1 MRSLAAAALLA
12 LAITCSAR
20 ADEPPLGDCDRLAAH
35 PEDPQRVHAG
45 MPITALDEERAVA
58 ACETALAAAP
68 ESARFRFQYGRAL
81 DKMDSFQDALGQ
93 YRVAAKERYPAAQ
106 YAMGLIFERSNV
118 MPFNKMKA
126 ARWYRGAA
134 DKSHAGAQFRLGLL
148 HRTGEGV
155 AQDDGEAL
163 TLLRAAAN
171 QGLARAQYVVGQM
184 YDLGL
189 GVAQDPAQ
197 AADWYRKAA
206 GQNHRRARFALEA
219 MAAEVREMPLAEA
232 TAPQAALEAGSDEA
246 AEEASD
252 TGIGATVGAPVI
264 APVIA
269 PVVAPVVAAVVAVA
283 APAPVPEPDQAAPAV
298 PPAIGDDAQT
308 ELEPQAAALNV
319 EARTPLDVAAV
330 ANQLGAGL
338 SAYQAG
344 NYESAYVTW
353 FPLAR
358 YGIRRAEFY
367 IGGLL
372 MEGRGVE
379 SDNVRAYY
387 WLKRA
392 ATKGYPA
399 AQPLFVELI
408 SRMSADEMKR
418 AEELIASGG
427 PKS

>member
-1 MRSLAAAALLA
+1 MRSLAATVLLA

-45 MPITALDEERAVA
+45 MPISALDEERALA
-58 ACETALAAAP
+58 ACEAALAAAP
-68 ESARFRFQYGRAL
+68 EAARFRFQYGRAL
-81 DKMDSFQDALGQ
+81 DKMGSFQDALGQ
-93 YRVAAKERYPAAQ
+93 YRVAAKEGYPAAQ

-134 DKSHAGAQFRLGLL
+134 DKGHAGAQYRLGLL

-171 QGLARAQYVVGQM
+171 QGLGRAQYVVGQM

-206 GQNHRRARFALEA
+206 SQNHRRARFALEA
-219 MAAEVREMPLAEA
+219 MAAEAREMLVAEA
-232 TAPQAALEAGSDEA
+232 TARQAALESGSDQT
-246 AEEASD
+246 AEEAGD
-252 TGIGATVGAPVI
+252 TGVGAPVVAPVVAPVI

-269 PVVAPVVAAVVAVA
+269 PV
-283 APAPVPEPDQAAPAV
+283 APAPLPEPDQAAPAALPTTGNNARTEAEPQV
-298 PPAIGDDAQT
+298 AAVNAEAQT
-308 ELEPQAAALNV
+308 RP
-319 EARTPLDVAAV
+319 DVTAV

-344 NYESAYVTW
+344 NYERAYVTW

-392 ATKGYPA
+392 VTKGYPA
-399 AQPLFVELI
+399 AQPLLVELT
-408 SRMSADEMKR
+408 SRMNADEMKR
-418 AEELIASGG
+418 VEQLIASGG

>member
-1 MRSLAAAALLA
+1 MRSLAAVALLA
-12 LAITCSAR
+12 LAITGSAR
-20 ADEPPLGDCDRLAAH
+20 AGEPPLGDCDRLAAH

-45 MPITALDEERAVA
+45 IPITALDEERAIA

-81 DKMDSFQDALGQ
+81 EKMDSFQDALGQ
-93 YRVAAKERYPAAQ
+93 YRVAAKARYPAAQ

-134 DKSHAGAQFRLGLL
+134 DKGHAGAQFRLGLL
-148 HRTGEGV
+148 YRTGEGV

-232 TAPQAALEAGSDEA
+232 TAPQAALESGSDEA
-246 AEEASD
+246 AEEAGE
-252 TGIGATVGAPVI
+252 TGIGATVI
-264 APVIA
+264 ATVIA
-269 PVVAPVVAAVVAVA
+269 PVVTPVVAPV
-283 APAPVPEPDQAAPAV
+283 APASMPEPDQAAPAA
-298 PPAIGDDAQT
+298 PPAIGDDART
-308 ELEPQAAALNV
+308 EPEPQAAAANA
-319 EARTPLDVAAV
+319 EAQTPLDVNAV
-330 ANQLGAGL
+330 ANRLGAGL

-353 FPLAR
+353 FPLAQ
-358 YGIRRAEFY
+358 YGIRRAEFF

-379 SDNVRAYY
+379 TDNVRAYY

-399 AQPLFVELI
+399 AQPLFVELT

>member
-1 MRSLAAAALLA
+1 MRSLAATALLA

-20 ADEPPLGDCDRLAAH
+20 ADEPPLGDCDRFAAH

-45 MPITALDEERAVA
+45 IPIAALDEKRALS
-58 ACETALAAAP
+58 ACEAALAAAP
-68 ESARFRFQYGRAL
+68 EAARFRFQYGRAL
-81 DKMDSFQDALGQ
+81 DKMGSLQDALGQ
-93 YRVAAKERYPAAQ
+93 YRVAAKEGYPAAQ

-134 DKSHAGAQFRLGLL
+134 DKGHAGAQFRLGLL
-148 HRTGEGV
+148 YRTGEGV

-232 TAPQAALEAGSDEA
+232 TAPQAALEPGSDEA
-246 AEEASD
+246 AEEAGE
-252 TGIGATVGAPVI
+252 TGIGATVI
-264 APVIA
+264 ATVIA
-269 PVVAPVVAAVVAVA
+269 PVVTPVVAPV
-283 APAPVPEPDQAAPAV
+283 APASMPEPDQAAPAA
-298 PPAIGDDAQT
+298 PPAIGDNAQT
-308 ELEPQAAALNV
+308 EPEPQAAAANA
-319 EARTPLDVAAV
+319 EAQTPLDVTAV
-330 ANQLGAGL
+330 ANRLGAGL

-353 FPLAR
+353 LPLAQ
-358 YGIRRAEFY
+358 YGIRRAEFF

-379 SDNVRAYY
+379 TDNVRAYY

-392 ATKGYPA
+392 ATKGYAA
-399 AQPLFVELI
+399 AQPLFVELT

>member
-20 ADEPPLGDCDRLAAH
+20 AGEPPLGDCDRLAAH

-45 MPITALDEERAVA
+45 IPITALDEERAVA

-81 DKMDSFQDALGQ
+81 DKFGSFQDALGQ
-93 YRVAAKERYPAAQ
+93 YRVAAKARYPAAQ

-134 DKSHAGAQFRLGLL
+134 DKGHAGAQFRLGLL
-148 HRTGEGV
+148 YRTGEGV

-232 TAPQAALEAGSDEA
+232 TAPQAALESGSDEA
-246 AEEASD
+246 AEEAGE
-252 TGIGATVGAPVI
+252 TGIGATVI
-264 APVIA
+264 ATVIA
-269 PVVAPVVAAVVAVA
+269 PVVTPVVAPE
-283 APAPVPEPDQAAPAV
+283 APASMPEPDQAAPAA
-298 PPAIGDDAQT
+298 PPAIGDTAQT
-308 ELEPQAAALNV
+308 EPEPKAAAN
-319 EARTPLDVAAV
+319 R
-330 ANQLGAGL
+330 LGAGL

-353 FPLAR
+353 FPLAQ
-358 YGIRRAEFY
+358 YGIRRAEFL

-379 SDNVRAYY
+379 TDNVRAYY

-399 AQPLFVELI
+399 AQPLLVELI
-408 SRMSADEMKR
+408 SRMSADELKR

>member
-1 MRSLAAAALLA
+1 MRSLAVAALLA

-45 MPITALDEERAVA
+45 IPITALDEERAVA

-81 DKMDSFQDALGQ
+81 DKFGSFQDALGQ
-93 YRVAAKERYPAAQ
+93 YRVAAKARYPAAQ

-134 DKSHAGAQFRLGLL
+134 DKDHAGAQFRLGLL
-148 HRTGEGV
+148 YRTGEGV

-232 TAPQAALEAGSDEA
+232 TAPQAALESGSDEA
-246 AEEASD
+246 AGEAGD
-252 TGIGATVGAPVI
+252 TGIGAPVI
-264 APVIA
+264 APV
-269 PVVAPVVAAVVAVA
+269 
-283 APAPVPEPDQAAPAV
+283 APASMPEPDQAAPAA
-298 PPAIGDDAQT
+298 PPAIGDNART
-308 ELEPQAAALNV
+308 EPEPQAAAPNA
-319 EARTPLDVAAV
+319 EAQTPLDVDAV
-330 ANQLGAGL
+330 ANRLGAGL

-353 FPLAR
+353 FPLAQ
-358 YGIRRAEFY
+358 YGIRRAEFF

-379 SDNVRAYY
+379 TDNVRAYY

-392 ATKGYPA
+392 ATKGYAA
-399 AQPLFVELI
+399 AQPLFVELT

>member
-1 MRSLAAAALLA
+1 MRSLAAATLLA

-20 ADEPPLGDCDRLAAH
+20 ADGPPLGDCDRLAAH

-45 MPITALDEERAVA
+45 IPITALDEERAVA
-58 ACETALAAAP
+58 ACEAALAAAP

-81 DKMDSFQDALGQ
+81 DKMGSFQDALGQ
-93 YRVAAKERYPAAQ
+93 YRVATKARYPAAQ

-126 ARWYRGAA
+126 ARWYRSAA
-134 DKSHAGAQFRLGLL
+134 DKGHAGAQFRLGLL

-155 AQDDGEAL
+155 PQDDGAAL
-163 TLLRAAAN
+163 TLLREAAN
-171 QGLARAQYVVGQM
+171 QGLARAQYVLGQM

-197 AADWYRKAA
+197 AAEWYRKAA
-206 GQNHRRARFALEA
+206 GKNHHRARFALEA
-219 MAAEVREMPLAEA
+219 MAAEVREMPVAEA
-232 TAPQAALEAGSDEA
+232 TAPQAALESGSDEA
-246 AEEASD
+246 AGEVGD
-252 TGIGATVGAPVI
+252 TGIGATVAAPV
-264 APVIA
+264 AA
-269 PVVAPVVAAVVAVA
+269 PVVAPAT
-283 APAPVPEPDQAAPAV
+283 PAWMPEPDQAAPAA
-298 PPAIGDDAQT
+298 PPAIGDNART
-308 ELEPQAAALNV
+308 EPEPQAAALNA
-319 EARTPLDVAAV
+319 EARTPRDVTAV
-330 ANQLGAGL
+330 AIQLGAGL

-344 NYESAYVTW
+344 NYESAYLTW

-358 YGIRRAEFY
+358 YGIRRAEFFV
-367 IGGLL
+367 GGLL

-379 SDNVRAYY
+379 TDNVRAYY

-399 AQPLFVELI
+399 AQPLLVELT
-408 SRMSADEMKR
+408 SRMNADEMKR
-418 AEELIASGG
+418 VEELIAGGG

>member
-1 MRSLAAAALLA
+1 MRSLAAVALLA

-45 MPITALDEERAVA
+45 IPITALDEERAIA

-81 DKMDSFQDALGQ
+81 EKMDSFQDALGQ
-93 YRVAAKERYPAAQ
+93 YRVAAKARYPAAQ

-134 DKSHAGAQFRLGLL
+134 DKGHAGAQFRLGLL

-219 MAAEVREMPLAEA
+219 MAAEVREMSVAEA
-232 TAPQAALEAGSDEA
+232 MAPQAALESGSDEA
-246 AEEASD
+246 AEEAGD
-252 TGIGATVGAPVI
+252 TGIGATVVATV
-264 APVIA
+264 VA
-269 PVVAPVVAAVVAVA
+269 PVVAPV
-283 APAPVPEPDQAAPAV
+283 APAWMPEPDQAAPAA
-298 PPAIGDDAQT
+298 PPAIGDDART
-308 ELEPQAAALNV
+308 EPEPQAAAVNA
-319 EARTPLDVAAV
+319 EARTPLDVTAV
-330 ANQLGAGL
+330 ANRLGAGL

-344 NYESAYVTW
+344 NYERAYVTW

-358 YGIRRAEFY
+358 YGIRRAEFF

-372 MEGRGVE
+372 MEGQGVE
-379 SDNVRAYY
+379 TDNVRAYY

-399 AQPLFVELI
+399 AQPLFVELT